1 MRAQNLHSAIPVLL
15 VETPLNFHYSNKDTE
30 SVESETGSLR
40 CTVDQAKVRQ
50 EVSDLAK
57 MHA

>member
-1 MRAQNLHSAIPVLL
+1 MVIKIS
-15 VETPLNFHYSNKDTE
+15 ETE

-40 CTVDQAKVRQ
+40 STADQAKVRQ
-50 EVSDLAK
+50 EVSDLSK